1 MTELILGNLNYSSWS
16 IRAAL
21 VSRASG
27 LNLPE
32 RIVPLGFDE
41 TRAQLIAETGL
52 HTVPVLKDGALI
64 IRDSLAITEWIAEQ
78 SPAGC
83 VWPEDPSKR
92 ALARSVCA
100 EMHSS
105 FVGLR
110 SEMPVDIRSRKPSPP
125 IEGKLL
131 SDIERVLSIWSD
143 LRQTYHADGPYLFG
157 TWSAADAF
165 YAPVVTRFKTYGYA
179 LDGVAEEYSE
189 TIWSTEWLQALRA
202 EAEAEPWEI
211 EMGYLGPARAWVRE
225 D

>member
-27 LNLPE
+27 LDISE

-41 TRAQLIAETGL
+41 TRQQLIEETGL
-52 HTVPVLKDGALI
+52 HTVPVLKEGALI

-78 SPAGC
+78 APAGR

-100 EMHSS
+100 EMHSG

-110 SEMPVDIRSRKPSPP
+110 SQMPVDIRSRKPSPP
-125 IEGKLL
+125 LEGDLL
-131 SDIERVLSIWSD
+131 SNITRVLAIWSD
-143 LRQTYHADGPYLFG
+143 LRQAYQADGPYLFG
-157 TWSAADAF
+157 EWSAADAF
-165 YAPVVTRFKTYGYA
+165 YAPVVTRFRTYGYE
-179 LDGVAEEYSE
+179 LDGILEDYSNAVWE
-189 TIWSTEWLQALRA
+189 SDLLKPLRA
-202 EAEAEPWEI
+202 EADAEPWEI

-225 D
+225 